1 MPAYELVNEFVSR
14 FVAEVLSGLSCF
26 QRGLISESTKGFV
39 CSFVPCIKKSLC
51 SLTLVHVCDAK
62 SHVCTILSQFGGTKP
77 EEPFEGQTRR
87 SARSA
92 ASGWLDKLPEN
103 QT

>member
-39 CSFVPCIKKSLC
+39 CSSLFLCPLQKKNLC

-77 EEPFEGQTRR
+77 EEPFEGQTM
-87 SARSA
+87 S
-92 ASGWLDKLPEN
+92 N
-103 QT
+103 